1 MMINEN
7 NIKQKNIK
15 YNASVSKLAVLAFI
29 IFFELFGDVDFWR
42 VGISFPSGIF
52 IAPDTGVLRLKGN
65 FLFGLYFGVG
75 LPDLFIQIVDI
86 WLVHIGLA
94 VGIFLIRT

>member
-29 IFFELFGDVDFWR
+29 IFFELFGDVDF
-42 VGISFPSGIF
+42 
-52 IAPDTGVLRLKGN
+52 
-65 FLFGLYFGVG
+65 
-75 LPDLFIQIVDI
+75 
-86 WLVHIGLA
+86 
-94 VGIFLIRT
+94 